1 MHLAP
6 MLQSLAHKIGPSPS
20 SMGRKPMLR
29 MPHMMDEDAYML
41 CKVLDSTAA
50 QAIELKKKIKMGKKL
65 PSWAEYKV
73 YIGANGIKSALSS
86 TYTMADHMPKL
97 TIAIKP
103 GPSMG
108 TALSSSMQK
117 HAAKSKTLS
126 ESVKFLREAFQRK
139 MAGKA
144 SSASKTMTS
153 GMNRRQALNLMG
165 SGVTMLSPTA
175 RLVKGLAKS
184 NSARKRLNAMKAM

>member
-1 MHLAP
+1 
-6 MLQSLAHKIGPSPS
+6 
-20 SMGRKPMLR
+20 
-29 MPHMMDEDAYML
+29 
-41 CKVLDSTAA
+41 
-50 QAIELKKKIKMGKKL
+50 MGKKL

-117 HAAKSKTLS
+117 HAAKKAVVGGTLPGGIARLRKAIK
-126 ESVKFLREAFQRK
+126 EKMAREAN
-139 MAGKA
+139 
-144 SSASKTMTS
+144 SVSKTMTS
-153 GMNRRQALNLMG
+153 GMNRRQVLSLLG
-165 SGVTMLSPTA
+165 SGAAMMSPTA
-175 RLVKGLAKS
+175 RVVKGLAKS
-184 NSARKRLNAMKAM
+184 ERARKSFNAMRAM